1 MLADEMT
8 SFRTSQLASAK
19 LMLGAIFLLY
29 AVIVNAQFAPGIEM
43 QQNAK
48 RSPAV
53 QLPVGSIIGT
63 VLDPTGAVTVGAKVQ
78 LTSKDPSPSLEAVS
92 GENGQFSF
100 SYVPPGPFQLTITAT
115 GFANQTFSGELQSG
129 QTYLLPAIVLQV
141 ATALTEVRV
150 GVPTVGV

>member
-1 MLADEMT
+1 
-8 SFRTSQLASAK
+8 
-19 LMLGAIFLLY
+19 MLGAIFLLY

-78 LTSKDPSPSLEAVS
+78 LTSKDHRRALRQCPAKMGNFLSPMSLPDL
-92 GENGQFSF
+92 FS
-100 SYVPPGPFQLTITAT
+100 
-115 GFANQTFSGELQSG
+115 
-129 QTYLLPAIVLQV
+129 
-141 ATALTEVRV
+141 
-150 GVPTVGV
+150 